1 MRPLKL
7 PSTPTSEAGRMAAL
21 LVAAIGSD
29 RFAQSLLAAAET
41 PLPSSHCTIF
51 ALQNNGRVKTV
62 SSASS
67 VGEAASLTAVQY
79 MRQGFD
85 KQDSNMRWLK
95 RRRPAEKTQLWVH
108 QQTAEEVADAQY
120 RRICYEEVGIRER
133 LSVLALTPDGYR
145 VAISFYRH
153 HAFEPFAAADFE
165 WLTGVALVIANCV
178 HRHSQLTAP
187 TASPTGGSSWLR
199 ALSGRERQMVSLIVS
214 GHTTRQ
220 AAEEMGVALTT
231 ALTYR
236 YRAFQHLGVRNARE
250 LLARMSAVDSGAV

>member
-1 MRPLKL
+1 MRPVKL
-7 PSTPTSEAGRMAAL
+7 SSEPISEAGRMAAH

-29 RFAQSLLAAAET
+29 SFAQKLLAAAEQ

-67 VGEAASLTAVQY
+67 IGEAASLTAVQY
-79 MRQGFD
+79 MRLGFD

-95 RRRPAEKTQLWVH
+95 RKRPAAHTQLWVH
-108 QQTAEEVADAQY
+108 QQSAEDVADAQY
-120 RRICYEEVGIRER
+120 RSVCYEEVGIRER
-133 LSVLALTPDGYR
+133 LSVLALMPDGYR

-153 HAFEPFAAADFE
+153 HAFAPFASADFE
-165 WLTGVALVIANCV
+165 WLTGVALVVANCV
-178 HRHSQLTAP
+178 HRHSQLTAS
-187 TASPTGGSSWLR
+187 AAGSIGGSPWLR
-199 ALSGRERQMVSLIVS
+199 TLSGRERQMVALIVS
-214 GHTTRQ
+214 GCTTQQ
-220 AAEEMGVALTT
+220 AADEMGVALTT

-250 LLARMSAVDSGAV
+250 LLSRIGGANSEL

>member
-1 MRPLKL
+1 MLSSEPM
-7 PSTPTSEAGRMAAL
+7 SEAGRMAAQ
-21 LVAAIGSD
+21 LVAAIGAD
-29 RFAQSLLAAAET
+29 NFAQSLLAAAARS
-41 PLPSSHCTIF
+41 LPSSHCTIF

-79 MRQGFD
+79 MSQGFD

-95 RRRPAEKTQLWVH
+95 RKRPAEKTQLWVH

-133 LSVLALTPDGYR
+133 LSVLALMPDGYR

-153 HAFEPFAAADFE
+153 HAFAQFSAADFE
-165 WLTGVALVIANCV
+165 WLSGVALVIANCV
-178 HRHSQLTAP
+178 QRHSQLTAA
-187 TASPTGGSSWLR
+187 TAGAIGGSPWLR
-199 ALSGRERQMVSLIVS
+199 TLSGRERQMVSLIVS
-214 GHTTRQ
+214 GHTTQQ
-220 AAEEMGVALTT
+220 AADEMGVALTT

-236 YRAFQHLGVRNARE
+236 YRAFQHLGIRNTRE
-250 LLARMSAVDSGAV
+250 LLGKVNAAL